1 MLFLAARD
9 LSKGDA
15 ACEEYGMLHG
25 FDNIAMGWEGLGYAV
40 WGWVCVSGRMI
51 VLLGLALVLE
61 NGPWV
66 IEFRCCSS

>member
-1 MLFLAARD
+1 MLFLATRD

-40 WGWVCVSGRMI
+40 WGMGSGFYIR
-51 VLLGLALVLE
+51 
-61 NGPWV
+61 
-66 IEFRCCSS
+66 R